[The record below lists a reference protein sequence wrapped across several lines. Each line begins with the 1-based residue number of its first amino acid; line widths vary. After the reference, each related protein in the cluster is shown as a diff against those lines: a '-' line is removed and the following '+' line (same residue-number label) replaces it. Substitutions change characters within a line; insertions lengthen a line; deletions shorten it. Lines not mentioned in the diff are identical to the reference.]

1 VKATTKN
8 TFANDVL
15 NEKKVVLLDVW
26 ATWCGPCRGMMPTVE
41 AISEETK
48 DWAEVVKLEAN
59 QDSEELVSQLGV
71 MGLPTFLIFKD
82 GKVVDTVVGAVPKPV
97 LLSAMQKAK

>member
-1 VKATTKN
+1 MKATTKN
-8 TFANDVL
+8 TFTNDVL

-48 DWAEVVKLEAN
+48 EWAEVVKLEAN
-59 QDSEELVSQLGV
+59 EDSEELVGKLGV

-82 GKVVDTVVGAVPKPV
+82 GKVVDTIVGAVPKSV
-97 LLSAMQKAK
+97 LLGSMQKVK

>member
-48 DWAEVVKLEAN
+48 DWAEVIKLEAN
-59 QDSEELVSQLGV
+59 EDSETLVSQLGV

-82 GKVVDTVVGAVPKPV
+82 GKAVDTIVGAVPKQV
-97 LLSAMQKAK
+97 LLGAMQKAK

>member
-1 VKATTKN
+1 MKATTKN
-8 TFANDVL
+8 NFANDVL

-26 ATWCGPCRGMMPTVE
+26 ATWCGPCRGMMPAVE
-41 AISEETK
+41 SISEETK

-59 QDSEELVSQLGV
+59 EDSETLVSQLGV

-82 GKVVDTVVGAVPKPV
+82 GKAVDTVVGAVPKQV
-97 LLSAMQKAK
+97 LLAAMQKAK